1 MPGINQ
7 ARNNKLKEGGKKFKY
22 VQKDIQYASSSIGSM
37 YATVKGACG
46 NCRFEVET
54 LNGEK
59 KFATLCGSVK
69 KGGKVITDNF
79 VLIEPLGTNYQII
92 YKYNKNQ
99 KIQLENE
106 GYLNKIVDPV
116 IELEKQKKDKTH
128 DIIFGTDTIENTI
141 NLIDNT
147 FIENIMK
154 RKET

>member
-1 MPGINQ
+1 M
-7 ARNNKLKEGGKKFKY
+7 
-22 VQKDIQYASSSIGSM
+22 
-37 YATVKGACG
+37 
-46 NCRFEVET
+46 
-54 LNGEK
+54 
-59 KFATLCGSVK
+59 K